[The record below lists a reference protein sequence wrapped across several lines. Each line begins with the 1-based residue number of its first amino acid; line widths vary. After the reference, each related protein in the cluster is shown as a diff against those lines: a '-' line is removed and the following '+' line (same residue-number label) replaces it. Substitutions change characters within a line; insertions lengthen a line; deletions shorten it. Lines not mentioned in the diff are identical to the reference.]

1 VIVQVWVSFKSVTM
15 IDLSQLD
22 FTDRRCR
29 MKPPQRAIGNLGS
42 LIFATARDHNGQ
54 RLTAFEDWID

>member
-1 VIVQVWVSFKSVTM
+1 M